1 MEIPKHQL
9 QRLRF
14 LEAKLEAETIKES
27 ERKELLSLVELAE
40 TVDVERAAALF
51 ALAQERQTTL
61 GQLMLEIQW
70 DDWRCNN
77 EPIGHITG

>member
-1 MEIPKHQL
+1 MNEHKDLSAMEIPKHQL

-14 LEAKLEAETIKES
+14 LEAKLEAETITES

-51 ALAQERQTTL
+51 ALAQERQTTM
-61 GQLMLEIQW
+61 GQLMLEIH
-70 DDWRCNN
+70 
-77 EPIGHITG
+77 EP